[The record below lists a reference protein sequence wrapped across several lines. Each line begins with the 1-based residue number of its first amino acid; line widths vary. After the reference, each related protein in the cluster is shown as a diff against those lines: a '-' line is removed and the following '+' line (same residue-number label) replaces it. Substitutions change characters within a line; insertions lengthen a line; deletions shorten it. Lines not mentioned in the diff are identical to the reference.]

1 MCVLLEEG
9 LYIVE
14 DELHQG
20 GIDVSWSKII
30 SELKKSL
37 DKDSFQNWIK
47 PIYFESHIDT
57 SLTLSVPTRF
67 LRDWIIK
74 NYASVIKKAYMDQGH
89 SIDKLA
95 ILVKENNNRIIP
107 GTEVIYEDK
116 DDDEDTY
123 YDDISAPLDPK
134 FTFDNFIVG
143 KPNELAYAAAQR
155 VAQSEVVSFNPLFLY
170 GGVGLGKTHLM
181 HAVAWNIKK
190 RNPKKNV
197 VYLTAEKFMY
207 QFIKALR
214 FKNIMSFKEQFRSVD
229 VLMIDDVQFI
239 IGKDN
244 TQEEF
249 FHTFN
254 TLIDKK
260 RQIII
265 SADKSPA
272 DLDGLEDRLKSRLG
286 WGLVADIHPLTY
298 ELRLGIL
305 QAKAEQKS
313 LNLKQEVMEFLANKI
328 TNNVREME
336 GALNRLAVH
345 ASIQD
350 SEISVDL
357 VKDVLKD
364 LLRTNSRKIT
374 IDEIQKKVVEHYNIK
389 LSDMHSPRR
398 SRSVARPRQVAMYLA
413 KSITTRSLPEI
424 GRKFGGRDHTTVIH
438 AIKTIEEIMVN
449 DPNLAED
456 IELLT
461 RILQTS

>member
-1 MCVLLEEG
+1 M
-9 LYIVE
+9 E

-20 GIDVSWSKII
+20 GIDVSWSKIT

-47 PIYFESHIDT
+47 PVRFESLIGA
-57 SLTLSVPTRF
+57 SLTLSVHTRF

-74 NYASVIKKAYMDQGH
+74 NYASVIKRSYLDQGVTVE
-89 SIDKLA
+89 KLS

-107 GTEVIYEDK
+107 GTEVVFQDK
-116 DDDEDTY
+116 EDEDDQY
-123 YDDISAPLDPK
+123 YDDISAPLDPQ

-214 FKNIMSFKEQFRSVD
+214 FKNIMSFKEQFRTVD

-272 DLDGLEDRLKSRLG
+272 DLEGLEDRLKSRLG

-298 ELRLGIL
+298 ELRLGII

-313 LNLKQEVMEFLANKI
+313 MKLTTDVLEFLADKI

-345 ASIQD
+345 ASLQD
-350 SEISVDL
+350 SDITVDL

>member
-1 MCVLLEEG
+1 M
-9 LYIVE
+9 E

-20 GIDVSWSKII
+20 GIDVSWSKIT

-37 DKDSFQNWIK
+37 NKDTFQNWIK

-95 ILVKENNNRIIP
+95 ILVKENNDRIIP

-313 LNLKQEVMEFLANKI
+313 LQLKQEVMEFLANKI

>member
-1 MCVLLEEG
+1 VEE
-9 LYIVE
+9 
-14 DELHQG
+14 ELHQG
-20 GIDVSWSKII
+20 GIDVSWSKIT

-37 DKDSFQNWIK
+37 DKDTFQNWIK

-95 ILVKENNNRIIP
+95 ILVKENNDRIIP

-313 LNLKQEVMEFLANKI
+313 LQLKQVVMEFLANKI

>member
-1 MCVLLEEG
+1 MEE
-9 LYIVE
+9 
-14 DELHQG
+14 ELHQG
-20 GIDVSWSKII
+20 GIDVSWSKIT

-37 DKDSFQNWIK
+37 DKDTFQNWIK

-95 ILVKENNNRIIP
+95 ILVKENNDRIIP

-313 LNLKQEVMEFLANKI
+313 LQLKQEVMEFLANKI

-345 ASIQD
+345 ASIQE

>member
-1 MCVLLEEG
+1 M
-9 LYIVE
+9 YIVE
-14 DELHQG
+14 EELHQG
-20 GIDVSWSKII
+20 GIDVSWSKIT

-37 DKDSFQNWIK
+37 DKDTFQNWIK

-95 ILVKENNNRIIP
+95 ILVKENNDRIIP

-260 RQIII
+260 RQIVI

-313 LNLKQEVMEFLANKI
+313 LQLKQEVMEFLANKI

>member
-1 MCVLLEEG
+1 MENIKNNLVVAWSQVHGHLEKALPGHAIHAWFEPIIPVNFRENSFF
-9 LYIVE
+9 LEVPNQFFLEWIESHYKDDI
-14 DELHQG
+14 
-20 GIDVSWSKII
+20 IKAIKII
-30 SELKKSL
+30 YGEKIKYKFLVSKEKSQKNEESAFQDLAVQAKPKRFNNLNLK
-37 DKDSFQNWIK
+37 
-47 PIYFESHIDT
+47 YTFE
-57 SLTLSVPTRF
+57 
-67 LRDWIIK
+67 
-74 NYASVIKKAYMDQGH
+74 
-89 SIDKLA
+89 
-95 ILVKENNNRIIP
+95 
-107 GTEVIYEDK
+107 
-116 DDDEDTY
+116 
-123 YDDISAPLDPK
+123 
-134 FTFDNFIVG
+134 NFIVG
-143 KPNELAYAAAQR
+143 SNNEFAKTA
-155 VAQSEVVSFNPLFLY
+155 SESVSNNPGEQNFNPLIIY

-313 LNLKQEVMEFLANKI
+313 IKLKQEVIEFLANKI

-424 GRKFGGRDHTTVIH
+424 GRKFGGRDHTTVMH
-438 AIKTIEEIMVN
+438 AVKKIEELKLSDVN
-449 DPNLAED
+449 FNED
-456 IELLT
+456 LELLK
-461 RILQTS
+461 RLIDS

>member
-1 MCVLLEEG
+1 M
-9 LYIVE
+9 E

-89 SIDKLA
+89 GIDKLA
-95 ILVKENNNRIIP
+95 ILVKENNDRIIP

-116 DDDEDTY
+116 EDDEDTY

-143 KPNELAYAAAQR
+143 KPNELAYAASQR

-305 QAKAEQKS
+305 QAKAEHKS
-313 LNLKQEVMEFLANKI
+313 LTLKQEVIEFLANKI

-345 ASIQD
+345 ASIQN

-364 LLRTNSRKIT
+364 LLRTNSKKIT

>member
-1 MCVLLEEG
+1 M
-9 LYIVE
+9 E
-14 DELHQG
+14 DEQHQG
-20 GIDVSWSKII
+20 GIDVSWSMIT

-37 DKDSFQNWIK
+37 DKDTFQNWIK
-47 PIYFESHIDT
+47 PIYFESLFDT

-74 NYASVIKKAYMDQGH
+74 NYASVIKKAYMDHGH

-107 GTEVIYEDK
+107 GTEVIYEDR
-116 DDDEDTY
+116 DEVEDTY

-244 TQEEF
+244 AQEEF

-313 LNLKQEVMEFLANKI
+313 IILNQEVMEFLGNKI

-364 LLRTNSRKIT
+364 LLRNNSRKIT

>member
-1 MCVLLEEG
+1 M
-9 LYIVE
+9 E
-14 DELHQG
+14 DEQHQG
-20 GIDVSWSKII
+20 GIDVSWSKIT

-37 DKDSFQNWIK
+37 DKDTFQNWIK
-47 PIYFESHIDT
+47 PIYFESLIDT

-74 NYASVIKKAYMDQGH
+74 NYASVIKKTYMDQGH
-89 SIDKLA
+89 SIDKLS
-95 ILVKENNNRIIP
+95 IIVKEKNNRIIP
-107 GTEVIYEDK
+107 GTEVIFEDK

-313 LNLKQEVMEFLANKI
+313 IKLKQEVIEFLANKI

-364 LLRTNSRKIT
+364 LLRTNSKKIT
-374 IDEIQKKVVEHYNIK
+374 IDEIQKRVVEHYNIK

>member
-1 MCVLLEEG
+1 M
-9 LYIVE
+9 E
-14 DELHQG
+14 DEKHQG
-20 GIDVSWSKII
+20 GIDVSWPKIT

-37 DKDSFQNWIK
+37 DKDTFQNWIK

-389 LSDMHSPRR
+389 PSDMHSPRR

>member
-1 MCVLLEEG
+1 M
-9 LYIVE
+9 E
-14 DELHQG
+14 DEKHQG
-20 GIDVSWSKII
+20 GIDVSWPKIT

-37 DKDSFQNWIK
+37 DKDTFQNWIK
-47 PIYFESHIDT
+47 PIYFESLIDT

-74 NYASVIKKAYMDQGH
+74 NYASVVKKAYMDQGH

-95 ILVKENNNRIIP
+95 IIVKEKNNRIIP

-328 TNNVREME
+328 TNNIREME

>member
-1 MCVLLEEG
+1 M
-9 LYIVE
+9 E
-14 DELHQG
+14 DEKHQG
-20 GIDVSWSKII
+20 GIDVSWSEIT

-37 DKDSFQNWIK
+37 DKDTFQNWIK

-313 LNLKQEVMEFLANKI
+313 LKLKQEVMEFLANKI

>member
-1 MCVLLEEG
+1 MEE
-9 LYIVE
+9 
-14 DELHQG
+14 ELHQG
-20 GIDVSWSKII
+20 GIDVSWSKIT

-37 DKDSFQNWIK
+37 DKDTFQNWIK

-95 ILVKENNNRIIP
+95 ILVKENNDRIIP

-313 LNLKQEVMEFLANKI
+313 LQLKQVVMEFLANKI

>member
-1 MCVLLEEG
+1 M
-9 LYIVE
+9 E
-14 DELHQG
+14 DVKHQG
-20 GIDVSWSKII
+20 GIDVSWSKIT

-37 DKDSFQNWIK
+37 DKDTFQNWIK

-95 ILVKENNNRIIP
+95 VLVKENNKRIIP

-143 KPNELAYAAAQR
+143 KPNELAYAASQR

-313 LNLKQEVMEFLANKI
+313 LPLNHEVMEFLANKI

-345 ASIQD
+345 ASIQE
-350 SEISVDL
+350 SAISIDL

>member
-1 MCVLLEEG
+1 M
-9 LYIVE
+9 E
-14 DELHQG
+14 DEKHQG
-20 GIDVSWSKII
+20 GIDVSWSKIT

-37 DKDSFQNWIK
+37 DKDTFQNWIK
-47 PIYFESHIDT
+47 PIYFESLIDT

-95 ILVKENNNRIIP
+95 ILVKENNDRIIP

-214 FKNIMSFKEQFRSVD
+214 FKNIMSFKAQFRSVV
-229 VLMIDDVQFI
+229 VLMIVDVQFI

-313 LNLKQEVMEFLANKI
+313 IKLKQEVMEFLANKI

>member
-1 MCVLLEEG
+1 M
-9 LYIVE
+9 E
-14 DELHQG
+14 DEQHQG
-20 GIDVSWSKII
+20 GIDVSWSKIT

-37 DKDSFQNWIK
+37 DKDTFQNWIK

-95 ILVKENNNRIIP
+95 IIVKENNDRIIP

-313 LNLKQEVMEFLANKI
+313 IVLKQEVIEFLANKI

>member
-1 MCVLLEEG
+1 M
-9 LYIVE
+9 E

-20 GIDVSWSKII
+20 GIDVSWSKIT

-37 DKDSFQNWIK
+37 DKDTFQNWIK
-47 PIYFESHIDT
+47 PIYFETHIDT

-95 ILVKENNNRIIP
+95 ILVKENNDRIIP

-313 LNLKQEVMEFLANKI
+313 LQLKQVVMEFLANKI

>member
-1 MCVLLEEG
+1 MEE
-9 LYIVE
+9 
-14 DELHQG
+14 ELHQG
-20 GIDVSWSKII
+20 GIDVPWSKIT

-37 DKDSFQNWIK
+37 DKDTFQNWIK

-95 ILVKENNNRIIP
+95 ILVKENNDRIIP

-260 RQIII
+260 RQIVI

-313 LNLKQEVMEFLANKI
+313 LQLKQEVMEFLANKI

>member
-1 MCVLLEEG
+1 MN
-9 LYIVE
+9 E
-14 DELHQG
+14 D
-20 GIDVSWSKII
+20 IDQDVNISWSKIT

-37 DKDSFQNWIK
+37 DKDTFQNWIK
-47 PIYFESHIDT
+47 PINFESQLDNT
-57 SLTLSVPTRF
+57 LTLSVPTRF

-74 NYASVIKKAYMDQGH
+74 NYASVIKRSYLDQGVTV
-89 SIDKLA
+89 DKLS
-95 ILVKENNNRIIP
+95 IIVKENNNRIIP
-107 GTEVIYEDK
+107 GTEVVYQDNE
-116 DDDEDTY
+116 DDEDTY
-123 YDDISAPLDPK
+123 YDDISAPLDPQ

-254 TLIDKK
+254 TLVDKK

-272 DLDGLEDRLKSRLG
+272 DLEGLEDRLKSRLG

-313 LNLKQEVMEFLANKI
+313 MKLTSEVLEFLADKI

-345 ASIQD
+345 ASLQD
-350 SEISVDL
+350 SEVTVDL

-449 DPNLAED
+449 DPSLAED

>member
-1 MCVLLEEG
+1 M
-9 LYIVE
+9 E

-20 GIDVSWSKII
+20 GIDVSWSKIT

-47 PIYFESHIDT
+47 PVRFESLIGA
-57 SLTLSVPTRF
+57 SLTLSVHTRF

-74 NYASVIKKAYMDQGH
+74 NYASVIKRSYLDHGVT
-89 SIDKLA
+89 IEKLS

-107 GTEVIYEDK
+107 GTEVVFQDK
-116 DDDEDTY
+116 EDEDDQY
-123 YDDISAPLDPK
+123 YDDISAPLDPQ

-155 VAQSEVVSFNPLFLY
+155 VAQSEIVSFNPLFLY

-272 DLDGLEDRLKSRLG
+272 DLEGLEDRLKSRLG

-298 ELRLGIL
+298 ELRLGII

-313 LNLKQEVMEFLANKI
+313 MKLTKDVLEFLADKI

-345 ASIQD
+345 ASLQD
-350 SEISVDL
+350 SDITVEL

-449 DPNLAED
+449 DPSLAED

>member
-1 MCVLLEEG
+1 
-9 LYIVE
+9 VE
-14 DELHQG
+14 DEKHQG
-20 GIDVSWSKII
+20 GIDVSWSKIT

-37 DKDSFQNWIK
+37 DKDTFQNWIK

-95 ILVKENNNRIIP
+95 ILVKENNDRIIP

-116 DDDEDTY
+116 ENDEDTY

-313 LNLKQEVMEFLANKI
+313 IKLKQEVIEFLANKI

-345 ASIQD
+345 ATIQA